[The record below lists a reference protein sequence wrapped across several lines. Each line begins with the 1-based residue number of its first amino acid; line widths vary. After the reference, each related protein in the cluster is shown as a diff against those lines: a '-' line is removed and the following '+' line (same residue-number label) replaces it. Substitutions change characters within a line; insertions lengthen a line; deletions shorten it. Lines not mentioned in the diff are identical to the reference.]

1 MEKLLLWPNRPECA
15 TPEGGPSITC
25 FLHDA
30 PAPDGA
36 PRPALLV
43 IPGGG
48 YHHVFAENE
57 GMPTARHFLT
67 LGFNCF
73 VLDYRVWPVGV
84 FPNCVA
90 DAARAVK
97 LIRANAARF
106 GIDSLRVA
114 ALGYSAGGHLAAC
127 LGTAIVDE
135 VDADAGDGADDLSPR
150 VDGMVLCYPV
160 TSFRETVGHPESGE
174 GFLGKER
181 LAVLGDR
188 YDPATRIDARTPPTF
203 LWHTMTDE
211 MVPVTGS
218 LAMAN
223 ALAEKGTEFSFHL
236 FPYGDHGMLLAYR
249 TDAADWPLMAA
260 RFLQAAWQK
269 RTAAPKEF
277 QRFYTN
283 AAQIALEQELGLA

>member
-15 TPEGGPSITC
+15 TPDGGPSITC

-30 PAPDGA
+30 PASDGA

-73 VLDYRVWPVGV
+73 VLDYRVWPGGV
-84 FPNCVA
+84 FPNCVV

-106 GIDSLRVA
+106 GIDPLRVA

-127 LGTAIVDE
+127 LGTSIVDE
-135 VDADAGDGADDLSPR
+135 VEAVAGDEADQQPQR
-150 VDGMVLCYPV
+150 VNGMVLCYPV
-160 TSFRETVGHPESGE
+160 TSFAETIGHPESGK
-174 GFLGKER
+174 GFLGQER
-181 LAVLGDR
+181 LGELANR
-188 YDPATRIDARTPPTF
+188 YNPANRIDDRTPPTF
-203 LWHTMTDE
+203 LWHTLTDE
-211 MVPVTGS
+211 MVPAKGS

-249 TDAADWPLMAA
+249 TDAAAWPQLAA
-260 RFLQAAWQK
+260 EFLLAAWRK
-269 RTAAPKEF
+269 RSVSPENFHRYYNYAD
-277 QRFYTN
+277 
-283 AAQIALEQELGLA
+283 QIALEKEFGLA